1 MEQATQVFLI
11 TLAIVAGILSPFIF
25 ILALNW
31 INNFLIALA
40 ARLNIAVEEVK
51 KRPPFDKVEVNVSPA
66 TNVMTARFIKDGV
79 IIWQGS
85 SSRREMEENDRLVF
99 NTEIPDGR

>member
-1 MEQATQVFLI
+1 MEQATQAFLVTI
-11 TLAIVAGILSPFIF
+11 AIVAGILSPFIF
-25 ILALNW
+25 ILVLNY

-51 KRPPFDKVEVNVSPA
+51 KRPPFDEVEVSVSPP
-66 TNVMTARFIKDGV
+66 TNVMTARFIKNGD

-85 SSRREMEENDRLVF
+85 SSRREMEENNTLVF
-99 NTEIPDGR
+99 NSEDVK

>member
-1 MEQATQVFLI
+1 MDAALQAFLI
-11 TLAIVAGILSPFIF
+11 TLAIVAGILSPFLF
-25 ILALNW
+25 ILLLNM

-51 KRPPFDKVEVNVSPA
+51 KQPPFDEVEVNVSPA
-66 TNVMTARFIKDGV
+66 TNVMTARFIKNGD

-85 SSRREMEENDRLVF
+85 SSRRAMEEDGRLEF
-99 NTEIPDGR
+99 KTETPDGR

>member
-1 MEQATQVFLI
+1 MDQALQAFLI
-11 TLAIVAGILSPFIF
+11 TMAIVAGIISPFI
-25 ILALNW
+25 LVLLLNM

-51 KRPPFDKVEVNVSPA
+51 KRPPFDEVEVNVSPA
-66 TNVMTARFIKDGV
+66 TNVMTARFIKKGD

-85 SSRREMEENDRLVF
+85 SSRRAMEEDGRLDCT
-99 NTEIPDGR
+99 TEIPDGR